1 MAAGRK
7 NETPMAMRGCKLDHL
22 VVTAPDLRS
31 GIEWV
36 RGLLGAEPQPG
47 GEHREM
53 GTHNCLLRL
62 GESAYLEVIARNPD
76 AYHPGRPRWF
86 GLDHVNKGSPPR
98 LAAWVV
104 RTPDLRSAQAAC
116 SEPLGKIERMS
127 RGDLEWLIT
136 IPEDGNLP
144 LDGAVPM
151 LIEWPADT
159 HPVSRLPDAGC
170 TLLRLEV
177 LHPQPDRV
185 SRVLESVAFAGDVS
199 ISALPKNARPRLVA
213 HVHTAQ
219 GETTLG
225 GVSPAG
231 PDCTVA

>member
-7 NETPMAMRGCKLDHL
+7 IETPMAMRGCALDHL

-36 RGLLGAEPQPG
+36 RDLLGAEPQPG

-62 GESAYLEVIARNPD
+62 GASAYLEVIACNPD
-76 AYHPGRPRWF
+76 VSHPGRARWF
-86 GLDHVNKGSPPR
+86 ELDHIEKNSPPR
-98 LAAWVV
+98 LAAWVA
-104 RTPDLRSAQAAC
+104 RTPDICSAQAAC

-136 IPEDGNLP
+136 IPEDGSLP
-144 LDGAVPM
+144 LHGAAPI

-159 HPVSRLPDAGC
+159 HPVSRLPDAAC

-185 SRVLESVAFAGDVS
+185 TRLLESVAFAGDVS
-199 ISALPKNARPRLVA
+199 ISALPRNLRPRFVA
-213 HVHTAQ
+213 HVLTAQ

-225 GVSPAG
+225 GA
-231 PDCTVA
+231 